1 MMKRKRRR
9 KKRMTRRRRRRR
21 RNRGMERSA
30 KCDEDNHKSKVA
42 MIIR

>member
-9 KKRMTRRRRRRR
+9 KKRTTRGRRRR